1 MLQPD
6 LTYQLLRNLTS
17 PVVAITSVRDGK
29 ENGMISD
36 AAVRASIVPT
46 VPRLSVFIHK
56 FNYSHDMIYETGRF
70 AMHLLHTKQ
79 FDLVRRLGF
88 FSGRDQDKLA
98 GIPHHNGKLGVP
110 IFDDCFAHF
119 ECSVVN
125 VMDTGSSTLFLGD
138 VIAVGRGTAAAELL
152 TATYFRT
159 NMPAAWRN
167 EYEAKLQEA
176 QQVAAEMYAEN
187 ATFMPPNQS
196 MVQGRAAIR
205 AWIKTVPPMSHFTAS
220 AIEINGCGDLAYVRG
235 TYQVAYLSGAT
246 EHGKF
251 LEIRRGEKDGRWL
264 IVADIFNS
272 DVPTTTSSR

>member
-1 MLQPD
+1 MLEPD

-17 PVVAITSVRDGK
+17 PVVAITSVRGGK
-29 ENGMISD
+29 WNGMISD

-46 VPRLSVFIHK
+46 VPRLSVYIHK

-110 IFDDCFAHF
+110 ILDDCFAHF

-138 VIAVGRGTAAAELL
+138 VIAVGHGAAERPAGNVMTAA
-152 TATYFRT
+152 YFRA
-159 NMPAAWRN
+159 NMPRQWRS
-167 EYEAKLQEA
+167 EYEAPLRTA
-176 QQVAAEMYAEN
+176 QAHAAER
-187 ATFMPPNQS
+187 S
-196 MVQGRAAIR
+196 RGRGPVVWR
-205 AWIKTVPPMSHFTAS
+205 
-220 AIEINGCGDLAYVRG
+220 DL
-235 TYQVAYLSGAT
+235 
-246 EHGKF
+246 
-251 LEIRRGEKDGRWL
+251 
-264 IVADIFNS
+264 
-272 DVPTTTSSR
+272 

>member
-1 MLQPD
+1 MLEPD

-17 PVVAITSVRDGK
+17 PVVAITSVRGGK

-46 VPRLSVFIHK
+46 VPRLSVYIHK

-110 IFDDCFAHF
+110 ILDDCFAHF

-125 VMDTGSSTLFLGD
+125 VMDTGSSTLYLGD

-176 QQVAAEMYAEN
+176 QQVAAEMSRTIQPVVWN
-187 ATFMPPNQS
+187 
-196 MVQGRAAIR
+196 
-205 AWIKTVPPMSHFTAS
+205 
-220 AIEINGCGDLAYVRG
+220 
-235 TYQVAYLSGAT
+235 
-246 EHGKF
+246 
-251 LEIRRGEKDGRWL
+251 RR
-264 IVADIFNS
+264 
-272 DVPTTTSSR
+272 